1 MTEKLYRLIGSN
13 PSPYSVKMRALMRY
27 RRLPFFWEWRNPR
40 NIEETKDVKPQV
52 IPILQYPDGSFR
64 NDSTFVALDLEE
76 RHKERSVLPED
87 PAQRFLNFLIE
98 DMADEWGTKCMFHY
112 RWFYAQ
118 DQDFC
123 SKWIA
128 GEWGMGADYGA
139 VLERAAQFRDRQVGR
154 MALVGC
160 TPENRPII
168 EETYL
173 RVLRVL
179 DEGLKQYPFIFG
191 HRPTLADFG
200 WFGQLFQLSMD
211 PTPNQQM
218 RITGPRV
225 TMWVPR
231 MDDCSGVSADAKLAD
246 PDGPLPHSVLG
257 MLKLAGAVY
266 LPFLAANAHAIR
278 NGSEEVMLPILG
290 MPYKQV
296 TFRYQ
301 AKCYDWLRQQF
312 AALDNKA
319 RGRLEPVL
327 EEAGCLSYLR

>member
-1 MTEKLYRLIGSN
+1 MTGKPYRLIGSN
-13 PSPYSVKMRALMRY
+13 PSPYSVKMRALLRY

-40 NIEETKDVKPQV
+40 NMEETQAVKPQV

-76 RHKERSVLPED
+76 RHGERPALPAD
-87 PAQRFLNFLIE
+87 PAQRFLALLLE

-128 GEWGMGADYGA
+128 GESGMGASYGA
-139 VLERAAQFRDRQVGR
+139 VLERAAQFRERQVGR

-160 TPENRPII
+160 TPENRPVI

-173 RVLRVL
+173 RVLRTL

-191 HRPTLADFG
+191 LRPTLADFG
-200 WFGQLFQLSMD
+200 WFGQLFQLFMD
-211 PTPNQQM
+211 PTPHQQM
-218 RITGPRV
+218 RITAPRV
-225 TMWVPR
+225 CMWVPR
-231 MDDCSGVSADAKLAD
+231 MDDTSGVPDAATLVD
-246 PDGPLPHSVLG
+246 PQGPLTNSTLG
-257 MLKLAGAVY
+257 LLKLAGDAY
-266 LPFLAANAHAIR
+266 LPFLAANAHAIA
-278 NGSEEVMLPILG
+278 NGAEEVLLPIWG
-290 MPYKQV
+290 MQYRQV

-301 AKCYDWLRQQF
+301 AKCYDWLRRQF
-312 AALDNKA
+312 AALDNGA
-319 RGRLEPVL
+319 RARLEPVL
-327 EEAGCLSYLR
+327 DETGCLSYLR